1 MKTEG
6 RNAVLELLKT
16 DKNIDKILLEKGA
29 QGSLGRIFAEAR
41 KRNTRVQFVDK
52 KVLDKESAEGRHQ
65 GVIAFCSD
73 YEYASIDEIIS
84 AKTQHGL
91 IILCDGIEDVHNLG
105 SIIRVAECAGANG
118 VIIPSNNSASV
129 TEAVVR
135 ISAGAA
141 SHIKVAKVNSI
152 NRAIDELKKANYW
165 IYALEADGQN
175 IYETELSGNIAL
187 VIGGEDSGVKRLTR
201 EKCDF
206 TISLPLKGKVNSLN
220 ASVALGI
227 AAYEVKF
234 RRAEPAKP

>member
-41 KRNTRVQFVDK
+41 KKGVRVQFVDR
-52 KVLDKESAEGRHQ
+52 KVLDKESGEGRHR
-65 GVIAFCSD
+65 GVIAYSAD
-73 YEYASIDEIIS
+73 YEYSDLDDIIN
-84 AKTQHGL
+84 AKDGRGL
-91 IILCDGIEDVHNLG
+91 VILCDGIEDVHNLG

-118 VIIPSNNSASV
+118 VVIPRDKSASV

-141 SHIKVAKVNSI
+141 NHIRVAKMPLKP
-152 NRAIDELKKANYW
+152 AIDRLKEAGYW
-165 IYALEADGQN
+165 IYALEADGKS
-175 IYETELSGNIAL
+175 IYETDFSGNVAL
-187 VIGGEDSGVKRLTR
+187 IIGGEDSGVRRLNR
-201 EKCDF
+201 ENSDF
-206 TISLPLKGKVNSLN
+206 IVSLPLKGKVNSLN

-227 AAYEVKF
+227 AAYEVI
-234 RRAEPAKP
+234 RR